1 MHVIHTMGIT
11 AKWRTFHF
19 MAIDDEHSD
28 DLETNI
34 PTGEDGDPGA
44 QGSDIPDPILDIANQ
59 PAEDMVPPPEASFKA
74 NPQDSTENNAATPE
88 YRTLPHNIEAE
99 KALLGA
105 IFTDN
110 RAYERVSEFL
120 RAEHFS
126 IAEHGKIF
134 DAIQTLLEKG
144 QMANPVTLA
153 GFFEGNDDLVAM
165 GGKVYLAELA
175 ASAVTIINTG
185 EYGRIV
191 YDLYMKREL
200 IELGTTMVN
209 QAFDQGTQDTATSQ
223 IEKSEQ
229 YLYDLATQGDIEGGF
244 QDFRSAVLEAIN
256 MAEHAHKRDG
266 ALAGVS
272 TGMNDLDTI
281 LGGLHSSD
289 LLILAGRP
297 SMGKTALVTNIA
309 YNAAYSY
316 HKSAGEE
323 GAVVGFFSLE
333 MSSEQLAARILS
345 EQVEVSSN
353 KMRKGELDNNEF
365 TKLVVASQE
374 LHRIPMFIDDT
385 PALTVSALRTRARRL
400 KRQHNLGLIV
410 VDYLQLISP
419 PPGKSDGRVNEVSE
433 ITRGLKTLAKELNV
447 PVIALSQLSRA
458 VESRDPPRPQL
469 ADLRESGSIEQDADV
484 VMFIYREEY
493 YMERKK
499 PSRRMDE
506 DESKYFDREARWQ
519 EALEAVRA
527 TADVIIAKQRHGPIG
542 DVKLAFIGEFTRFAD
557 LDSHHPSYNG
567 P

>member
-1 MHVIHTMGIT
+1 MTNNDDIPDGIPK
-11 AKWRTFHF
+11 A
-19 MAIDDEHSD
+19 
-28 DLETNI
+28 
-34 PTGEDGDPGA
+34 EDGDPGA
-44 QGSDIPDPILDIANQ
+44 QASDAGPIDMDPYEDAAVMADAPVADAPTPDAPVADA
-59 PAEDMVPPPEASFKA
+59 PAPKASPAKNKPA
-74 NPQDSTENNAATPE
+74 DYSGAEKSMLASL
-88 YRTLPHNIEAE
+88 RTLPHNVEAE

-120 RAEHFS
+120 RADHFS
-126 IAEHGKIF
+126 IPEHGKIF
-134 DAIQTLLEKG
+134 DAIQLLLEKG
-144 QMANPVTLA
+144 QIANPVTLS
-153 GFFEGNDDLVAM
+153 GFFEGNDDLVSL
-165 GGKVYLAELA
+165 GGKTYLAELA

-200 IELGTTMVN
+200 IQLGTEMVN
-209 QAFDQGTQDTATSQ
+209 DAYDQGTQDTATRQ

-229 YLYDLATQGDIEGGF
+229 QLYDLATQGDIEGGF
-244 QDFRSAVLEAIN
+244 QDFRTAVVEAVK
-256 MAEHAHKRDG
+256 MAENAHKRDG

-272 TGMNDLDTI
+272 TGMKDLDTI
-281 LGGLHSSD
+281 LGGLHPSD

-316 HKSAGEE
+316 HKSNGED

-353 KMRKGELDNNEF
+353 KMRKGELANDEF
-365 TKLVVASQE
+365 TRLVVASQE

-419 PPGKSDGRVNEVSE
+419 PPGSSDGRVNEVSE
-433 ITRGLKTLAKELNV
+433 ITRGLKTLAKELAI

-506 DESKYFDREARWQ
+506 DESKYLDRQARW
-519 EALEAVRA
+519 EESLESVRA

-557 LDSHHPSYNG
+557 LDIHHPAYEG